1 MRSSARLYKPQN
13 PSRAGA
19 VIETGPVFYGFKL
32 SPAECSV
39 LFTQRG
45 VLGGLREAASSR
57 ARPLPQ
63 TPAPRRA
70 RRSARKLAH
79 ETISGALNCR

>member
-19 VIETGPVFYGFKL
+19 VIETGPVFYAFKL

-57 ARPLPQ
+57 ALPLHRRQ
-63 TPAPRRA
+63 RRA
-70 RRSARKLAH
+70 APA
-79 ETISGALNCR
+79 ALRVNWRTRQ